1 MFGEFDK
8 AAQPKTSFAKYSIEF
23 NDLTVQTRPKKGVV
37 DDHVLRF
44 PKDFK
49 HRTRTSS
56 CFSFG
61 CGDRVAKGYGHCVV
75 IVFYHNE
82 LFLLSLRDHVQ
93 ILSATH
99 IIFWSQG

>member
-1 MFGEFDK
+1 M
-8 AAQPKTSFAKYSIEF
+8 
-23 NDLTVQTRPKKGVV
+23 V
-37 DDHVLRF
+37 DDHILKF

-61 CGDRVAKGYGHCVV
+61 CGDRVAKGHGHCVV

-93 ILSATH
+93 ILTATH
-99 IIFWSQG
+99 IIFWSQGDSSVRVRLFQVIPRFTTSI